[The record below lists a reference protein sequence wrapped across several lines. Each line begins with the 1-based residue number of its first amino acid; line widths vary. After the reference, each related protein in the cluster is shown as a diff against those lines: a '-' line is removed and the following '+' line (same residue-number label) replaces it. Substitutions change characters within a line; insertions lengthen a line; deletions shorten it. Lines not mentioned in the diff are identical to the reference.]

1 MLVLAVPVR
10 RLEDAKTRLAPI
22 LSPRERGELMLAM
35 LHDVVTAATRQA
47 AWETWV
53 VSADRTVLDAAE
65 AHGAT
70 PVREP
75 GTGLLAAVRYV
86 EDLALRRG
94 AGELA
99 VLLADL
105 PWITKGSLAGAL
117 GVDAPVVAV
126 RAASDGGTN
135 LLVRRPPNA
144 IRARF
149 GRESYAKHRWAAQR
163 AGVAVRTVES
173 DELAFDLDGPG
184 DLRRLLASGRPCGAL
199 TTCREMGVA
208 ERLRLH
214 AENRGFVEP
223 TKGGGMQGTVKEF
236 DHESRVGS
244 LLTDDGS
251 EVAIDPTSTEGSE
264 IRSLRIGQRVDF
276 DLAQGS
282 VGPVARGLHIVT
294 FA

>member
-35 LHDVVTAATRQA
+35 LHDVLTAATRQI
-47 AWETWV
+47 AWQTWV

-65 AHGAT
+65 ACGAT
-70 PVREP
+70 PVHEME
-75 GTGLLAAVRYV
+75 TGLLAAVRHV
-86 EDLALRRG
+86 EALALGRE

-105 PWITKGSLAGAL
+105 PWITEGSLAGAL
-117 GVDAPVVAV
+117 RVEAPVVAI

-135 LLVRRPPNA
+135 LLVRRPPDA

-163 AGVAVRTVES
+163 ARVAVRTVES
-173 DELAFDLDGPG
+173 EELAFDLDGPD
-184 DLRRLLASGRPCGAL
+184 DLGRLLASGRPCRAY
-199 TTCREMGVA
+199 TSCREMSVA

-214 AENRGFVEP
+214 A
-223 TKGGGMQGTVKEF
+223 
-236 DHESRVGS
+236 
-244 LLTDDGS
+244 
-251 EVAIDPTSTEGSE
+251 
-264 IRSLRIGQRVDF
+264 
-276 DLAQGS
+276 
-282 VGPVARGLHIVT
+282 
-294 FA
+294 

>member
-10 RLEDAKTRLAPI
+10 RLDEVKTRLAPV

-35 LHDVVTAATRQA
+35 LHDVLTASMHQA

-65 AHGAT
+65 ARGAA
-70 PVREP
+70 PVHET
-75 GTGLLAAVRYV
+75 GTGLLAAVRQL
-86 EDLALRRG
+86 EELSLRRG
-94 AGELA
+94 ANELA

-105 PWITKGSLAGAL
+105 PWVSEGSLAGAL
-117 GVDAPVVAV
+117 RVEAPVVAV

-135 LLVRRPPNA
+135 LLVRRPPNV

-163 AGVAVRTVES
+163 ARVAVQAVES
-173 DELAFDLDGPG
+173 EELAFDLDGPD
-184 DLRRLLASGRPCGAL
+184 DLRRLLGSGRPCGAY

-214 AENRGFVEP
+214 A
-223 TKGGGMQGTVKEF
+223 
-236 DHESRVGS
+236 
-244 LLTDDGS
+244 
-251 EVAIDPTSTEGSE
+251 
-264 IRSLRIGQRVDF
+264 
-276 DLAQGS
+276 
-282 VGPVARGLHIVT
+282 
-294 FA
+294 